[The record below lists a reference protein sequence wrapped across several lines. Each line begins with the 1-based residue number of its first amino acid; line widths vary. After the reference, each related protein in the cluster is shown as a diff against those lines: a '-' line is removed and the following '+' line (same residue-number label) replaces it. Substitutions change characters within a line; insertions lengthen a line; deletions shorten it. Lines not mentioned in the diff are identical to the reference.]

1 MKVFIQS
8 NDSNYFNAKIS
19 EYSFSKFANIESS
32 IINVN
37 DFKYLCSHENKLFNR
52 GTNISEWRKS
62 SIQSFFPTRF
72 FVNDLFRGECLI
84 IDPDIFCVKDPK
96 ELLNDIDITKLNVVK
111 NNSNPPYEFDGYHSS
126 VMYVDTNILS
136 WGEEKVVND
145 MFDLSKDFDDYM
157 RLYNY
162 DVNLLEENK
171 YQSFDR
177 ITDETIFIH
186 MTRTETQPWK
196 TGLGY
201 KEYELHNRPKSYGEK
216 FKVFEKHQSE
226 SVVNFFFQLSKEAL
240 EYNFIDESMINEHI
254 DRGNIRQ
261 DYWSKI

>member
-8 NDSNYFNAKIS
+8 NESNYLNAKIS
-19 EYSFSKFANIESS
+19 EYSFSKFANIDIS
-32 IINVN
+32 IMNVN
-37 DFKYLCSHENKLFNR
+37 DFKYLCSHNNKQFNR
-52 GTNISEWRKS
+52 GSDICEWRINS
-62 SIQSFFPTRF
+62 MVSFFPTRF

-96 ELLNDIDITKLNVVK
+96 DLLNDIDSTKLNVVE
-111 NNSNPPYEFDGYHSS
+111 NNNNPPYDFDGYHSS

-136 WGEEKVVND
+136 WDEEKVVND

-157 RLYNY
+157 RLYNC

-171 YQSFDR
+171 YQSFDK

-186 MTRTETQPWK
+186 MTRSETQPWK
-196 TGLGY
+196 TGLRY
-201 KEYELHNRPKSYGEK
+201 KEWELHNRSKNFGGK

-226 SVVNFFFQLSKEAL
+226 IVENFFFQLSKEAL
-240 EYNFIDESMINEHI
+240 ECNFIDENMINEHI
-254 DRGNIRQ
+254 DKGNIRQ

>member
-1 MKVFIQS
+1 MKIFIQS
-8 NDSNYFNAKIS
+8 NDSTYLVAKVA
-19 EYSFSKFANIESS
+19 EYSFSKFGNMDIT
-32 IINVN
+32 ILNVN

-52 GTNISEWRKS
+52 GTKIREWRKS

-72 FVNDLFRGECLI
+72 FVGDLFQGECLI
-84 IDPDIFCVKDPK
+84 IDPDIFCVKNPT
-96 ELLNDIDITKLNVVK
+96 ELLNDIDTTKLNVVK
-111 NNSNPPYEFDGYHSS
+111 NNNEPPYNFDGYHSS
-126 VMYVDTNILS
+126 VMYVDTNILKWS
-136 WGEEKVVND
+136 EENVVND

-162 DVNLLEENK
+162 DVNLLNENK
-171 YQSFDR
+171 YQSFDK

-201 KEYELHNRPKSYGEK
+201 KEYELHNRPKNYGEK
-216 FKVFEKHQSE
+216 FKVFEKHQRE

-240 EYNFIDESMINEHI
+240 ECNFIDENMINEHI
-254 DRGNIRQ
+254 DKGNIRQ